1 MTTVGRV
8 LTKRLRMP
16 PGRLALVAVGALA
29 GVFGAA
35 GVALAE
41 TVVTGGGEVAP
52 STLPAER
59 YAPVSLHVQIQA
71 STDEPSGVPDRIS
84 KIELNFDDDG
94 RITTRGLPTCKPA
107 KIRHATIQLARQECR
122 RARVGGGDA
131 TVVIPVG
138 QGHVAE
144 HATVNVFNGTRRNGN
159 PTVLFHARADFGYT
173 QLMVGTVRGSTAGP
187 DFGKALVTPIQPI
200 QLNAVLR
207 DFEVTV
213 RKTWKHRGQ
222 RRSYI
227 SARCNDPDRT
237 LNVHAEFEL
246 GGGAQTQTGDVAQTC
261 TVKG

>member
-1 MTTVGRV
+1 VADWRRKRRGRAA
-8 LTKRLRMP
+8 P
-16 PGRLALVAVGALA
+16 ISLAALA
-29 GVFGAA
+29 GALGLSGFA
-35 GVALAE
+35 VASTLGGSA
-41 TVVTGGGEVAP
+41 TVVTGGGEVSP
-52 STLPAER
+52 STLPQTR
-59 YAPVSLHVQIQA
+59 YAPVAMDVEIHA
-71 STDEPSGVPDRIS
+71 STDDPTGVPDRIN
-84 KIELNFDDDG
+84 KVELNFDDDG
-94 RITTRGLPTCKPA
+94 RIATGGLKACNPGQ
-107 KIRHATIQLARQECR
+107 IRDATIQLALKECR
-122 RARVGGGDA
+122 KARVGRGDA

-138 QGHVAE
+138 QGHTAE
-144 HATVNVFNGTRRNGN
+144 HAVVNVFNGTRRNEN
-159 PTVLFHARADFGYT
+159 PRILFHARADFGYT
-173 QLMVGTVRGSTAGP
+173 ELMVGTIRGSTAGP

-227 SARCNDPDRT
+227 SARCHDRDRT